1 MDSFILFGIGGIFVE
16 ILRDSSIRLA
26 PVSESEAEKMVKEV
40 KVSRILYGFR
50 GQPKMGVSSL
60 AKAISRIFPM
70 LAADLED
77 SILEMDINP
86 LIVLPEGEGVEAVD
100 FLVRVR

>member
-1 MDSFILFGIGGIFVE
+1 M
-16 ILRDSSIRLA
+16 
-26 PVSESEAEKMVKEV
+26 KEV
-40 KVSRILYGFR
+40 KASRILYGFR
-50 GQPKMGVSSL
+50 GQPKTGVSSI
-60 AKAISRIFPM
+60 AKAISRISM

>member
-1 MDSFILFGIGGIFVE
+1 M
-16 ILRDSSIRLA
+16 A
-26 PVSESEAEKMVKEV
+26 SE
-40 KVSRILYGFR
+40 VSRRRACL
-50 GQPKMGVSSL
+50 PL
-60 AKAISRIFPM
+60 KAISRISM

-77 SILEMDINP
+77 RILEMDINP

>member
-1 MDSFILFGIGGIFVE
+1 
-16 ILRDSSIRLA
+16 
-26 PVSESEAEKMVKEV
+26 
-40 KVSRILYGFR
+40 
-50 GQPKMGVSSL
+50 
-60 AKAISRIFPM
+60 M